1 MLWLKDVCMALNV
14 KSGINCYGNMLI
26 EQQENFIVRLIL
38 KQHICLFGFFCLV
51 SANLYWPG
59 IFLCKTFAYLFIHM
73 DLIQAMLKI

>member
-1 MLWLKDVCMALNV
+1 MLWLKDVRMALNV
-14 KSGINCYGNMLI
+14 KSDHSGINCYGNMLI

-59 IFLCKTFAYLFIHM
+59 IFLCNTFAYLFIHM
-73 DLIQAMLKI
+73 DLI